1 MSPIAVV
8 SPSAIDAAK
17 QPAYGYSVANPGA
30 VRDSPGILIPTDGIP
45 RKVLRKVGRAG
56 RRQIISDSYPYPT
69 KMGRRA
75 YEARK
80 AELQVELLKLQN
92 WVQESGQRIVLLFE
106 GRDAAGKG
114 GTIKRFMEH
123 LNPRGATVVALPAP
137 SERERGQ
144 WYFQRYV
151 QHLPTN
157 GEIVFYDRSWYNRAV
172 VEPVMGFC
180 TPAETVRF
188 LRDTVLFEEMLIN
201 EGLRVFKFWFSVSQE
216 EQLRRVMSRANDRL
230 KQWKLSDVDRRSL
243 PLWDQFTEAK
253 KLMFAATDTK
263 ASPWVVVKAD
273 DKKRARLNCMRYVLR
288 SFEYDPKVRQRVPKP
303 DPKLIGPAKS
313 LYAKNEVW

>member
-1 MSPIAVV
+1 M
-8 SPSAIDAAK
+8 IDAAE
-17 QPAYGYSVANPGA
+17 PPSYGNSVAEAPA
-30 VRDSPGILIPTDGIP
+30 VQESSGILIPTDGIP
-45 RKVLRKVGRAG
+45 RKVLRKVGKAD

-69 KMGRRA
+69 KMGRRT

-92 WVQESGQRIVLLFE
+92 WVQESGQRVVLLFE

-137 SERERGQ
+137 TERERGQ

-157 GEIVFYDRSWYNRAV
+157 GEIVFFDRSWYNRAV

-216 EQLRRVMSRANDRL
+216 EQLRRVMSRAQDRL

-243 PLWDQFTEAK
+243 PLWDEFTEAK
-253 KLMFAATDTK
+253 KLMFAATDTR

-273 DKKRARLNCMRYVLR
+273 DKKRARLNCMGYVLR
-288 SFEYDPKVRQRVPKP
+288 SFEYDAWVRQRVPKP

-313 LYAKNEVW
+313 LYAKDEVW

>member
-1 MSPIAVV
+1 MANQSAVPD
-8 SPSAIDAAK
+8 PSRI
-17 QPAYGYSVANPGA
+17 P
-30 VRDSPGILIPTDGIP
+30 IPTVGIP
-45 RKVLRKVGRAG
+45 QEILRTVEGADPSR
-56 RRQIISDSYPYPT
+56 IISDSYPYPAR
-69 KMGRRA
+69 MRRRR

-92 WVQESGQRIVLLFE
+92 WVKETGQRIVVVFE

-137 SERERGQ
+137 TEREIGQ

-151 QHLPTN
+151 QHLPTR
-157 GEIVFYDRSWYNRAV
+157 GEIVFFDRSWYNRAV

-188 LRDTVLFEEMLIN
+188 LRDTVLFEDMLIN
-201 EGLRVFKFWFSVSQE
+201 EDLRLFKFWFSVSQE
-216 EQLRRVMSRANDRL
+216 EQLRRVMSRAQDRL

-243 PLWDQFTEAK
+243 PLWDEFTEAK

-263 ASPWVVVKAD
+263 ASPWVVVKSD
-273 DKKRARLNCMRYVLR
+273 DKRRARLNCMRFVLR
-288 SFEYDPKVRQRVPKP
+288 SFNYDPEVLRRVRKP
-303 DPKLIGPAKS
+303 NPKLIGPAKT
-313 LYAKNEVW
+313 LYAKDEVW

>member
-1 MSPIAVV
+1 MANQSAVPD
-8 SPSAIDAAK
+8 PSRI
-17 QPAYGYSVANPGA
+17 P
-30 VRDSPGILIPTDGIP
+30 IPTVGIP
-45 RKVLRKVGRAG
+45 QEILRTVEGADPSR
-56 RRQIISDSYPYPT
+56 IISDSYPYPT
-69 KMGRRA
+69 RMRRRR

-92 WVQESGQRIVLLFE
+92 WVKETGQRIVVVFE

-137 SERERGQ
+137 TEREIGQ

-151 QHLPTN
+151 QHLPTK
-157 GEIVFYDRSWYNRAV
+157 GEIVFFDRSWYNRAV

-188 LRDTVLFEEMLIN
+188 LRDTVLFEDMLIN
-201 EGLRVFKFWFSVSQE
+201 EDLRLFKFWFSVSRE
-216 EQLRRVMSRANDRL
+216 EQLRRVMSRARDRL

-243 PLWDQFTEAK
+243 PLWDEFTEAK

-263 ASPWVVVKAD
+263 ASPWVVVKSD
-273 DKKRARLNCMRYVLR
+273 DKRRARLNCMRFVLR
-288 SFEYDPKVRQRVPKP
+288 SFDYDPEVLRRVRKP
-303 DPKLIGPAKS
+303 DPKLIGPAKT
-313 LYAKNEVW
+313 LYAKDEVW

>member
-1 MSPIAVV
+1 MPD
-8 SPSAIDAAK
+8 PSRI
-17 QPAYGYSVANPGA
+17 P
-30 VRDSPGILIPTDGIP
+30 IPTVGIP
-45 RKVLRKVGRAG
+45 QEILRTVEGADPSR
-56 RRQIISDSYPYPT
+56 IISDSYPYPT
-69 KMGRRA
+69 RMRRRR

-92 WVQESGQRIVLLFE
+92 WVKETGQRIVVVFE

-137 SERERGQ
+137 TERERGQ

-151 QHLPTN
+151 QHLPTR
-157 GEIVFYDRSWYNRAV
+157 GEIVFFDRSWYNRAV

-188 LRDTVLFEEMLIN
+188 LRDTVLFEDMLIN
-201 EGLRVFKFWFSVSQE
+201 EDLRLFKFWFSVSQE
-216 EQLRRVMSRANDRL
+216 EQLRRVMSRAQDRL

-243 PLWDQFTEAK
+243 PLWDEFTEAK
-253 KLMFAATDTK
+253 KLMFAASDTK
-263 ASPWVVVKAD
+263 ASPWVVVKSD
-273 DKKRARLNCMRYVLR
+273 DKRRARLNCMRFVLR
-288 SFEYDPKVRQRVPKP
+288 SFNYDPEVLRRVRKP
-303 DPKLIGPAKS
+303 NPKLIGPAKT
-313 LYAKNEVW
+313 LYAKDEVW

>member
-1 MSPIAVV
+1 MANQSAVPD
-8 SPSAIDAAK
+8 PSRI
-17 QPAYGYSVANPGA
+17 P
-30 VRDSPGILIPTDGIP
+30 IPTVGIP
-45 RKVLRKVGRAG
+45 QEILRTVEGADPSR
-56 RRQIISDSYPYPT
+56 IISDSYPYPT
-69 KMGRRA
+69 RMRRRR

-92 WVQESGQRIVLLFE
+92 WVKETGQRIVVVFE

-137 SERERGQ
+137 TERERGQ

-151 QHLPTN
+151 QHLPTK
-157 GEIVFYDRSWYNRAV
+157 GEIVFFDRSWYNRAV

-188 LRDTVLFEEMLIN
+188 LRDTVLFEDMLIN
-201 EGLRVFKFWFSVSQE
+201 EDLRLFKFWFSVSQE
-216 EQLRRVMSRANDRL
+216 EQLRRVMSRAQDRL

-243 PLWDQFTEAK
+243 PLWDEFTEAK

-263 ASPWVVVKAD
+263 ASPWVVVKSD
-273 DKKRARLNCMRYVLR
+273 DKRRARLNCMRFVLR
-288 SFEYDPKVRQRVPKP
+288 SFDYDPEVLRRVRKP
-303 DPKLIGPAKS
+303 DPKLIGPAKT
-313 LYAKNEVW
+313 LYAKDEVW

>member
-1 MSPIAVV
+1 MPD
-8 SPSAIDAAK
+8 PSRI
-17 QPAYGYSVANPGA
+17 P
-30 VRDSPGILIPTDGIP
+30 IPTVGIP
-45 RKVLRKVGRAG
+45 QEILRTVEGADPSR
-56 RRQIISDSYPYPT
+56 IISDSYPYPAR
-69 KMGRRA
+69 MRRRR

-92 WVQESGQRIVLLFE
+92 WVKETGQRIVVVFE

-137 SERERGQ
+137 TERERGQ

-151 QHLPTN
+151 QHLPTK
-157 GEIVFYDRSWYNRAV
+157 GEIVFFDRSWYNRAV

-188 LRDTVLFEEMLIN
+188 LRDTVLFEDMLIN
-201 EGLRVFKFWFSVSQE
+201 EDLRLFKFWFSVSQE
-216 EQLRRVMSRANDRL
+216 EQLRRVMSRAQDRL

-243 PLWDQFTEAK
+243 PLWDEFTEAK

-263 ASPWVVVKAD
+263 ASPWVVVKSD
-273 DKKRARLNCMRYVLR
+273 DKRRARLNCMRFVLR
-288 SFEYDPKVRQRVPKP
+288 SFDYDPEVLRRVRKP
-303 DPKLIGPAKS
+303 DPKLIGPAKT
-313 LYAKNEVW
+313 LYAKDEVW